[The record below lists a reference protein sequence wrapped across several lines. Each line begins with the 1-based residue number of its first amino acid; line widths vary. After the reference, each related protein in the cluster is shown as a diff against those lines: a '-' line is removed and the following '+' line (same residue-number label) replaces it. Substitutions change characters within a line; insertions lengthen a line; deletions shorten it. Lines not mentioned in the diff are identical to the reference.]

1 MGRKAVKT
9 RRYYPKRSRNVNR
22 DANIRSLF
30 EKKLKTLSELAQ
42 ENNLTVVRIHQIVYG
57 RANTR
62 N

>member
-1 MGRKAVKT
+1 VKT